1 MRLKDIVNF
10 FKNFSDGLIHR
21 LINRDLEILPE
32 AAQDFTVFT
41 IPCGD
46 VIQFIFQIGREFI
59 ADVFAEETAE
69 EYSDQTPLI
78 LWNQTIFFF
87 AYIIAILDRGH
98 D

>member
-1 MRLKDIVNF
+1 MWLKDIINF
-10 FKNFSDGLIHR
+10 FKNFGDGLIHR